1 MNKLIHGI
9 VRGNTIELSENLG
22 LAEGQLVQIVVQ
34 PVDPLRSPGDGIRTS
49 AGGLADQW
57 TDQDDTILESIYHDR
72 RRDADREIP
81 A

>member
-9 VRGNTIELSENLG
+9 VRGNTIELTENLG
-22 LAEGQLVQIVVQ
+22 LAEGQVVQ
-34 PVDPLRSPGDGIRTS
+34 VVVQSINPPRSPGDGIRTS

-57 TDQDDTILESIYHDR
+57 TDQDNTILKSIYHDR